1 MSKVDVVKWYSA
13 MLTRFALVTVLVAFY
28 SAEFFTSVV

>member
-1 MSKVDVVKWYSA
+1 MSKVQVVKWYSE
-13 MLTRFALVTVLVAFY
+13 MLARFALVTVLVAFY